1 MARRPQSSPFDL
13 CNFLFADGR
22 QCCMPAVMDGYCKSH
37 GSMER
42 FRRTKVE
49 ENLEGDICKLF
60 GPDSHLD
67 VRAALERVFKAFSAN
82 QISARR
88 AATFGYLGQLILVAK
103 HDAEKD
109 STQRELHEVYNAFNS
124 TLLAGYGLDGRRRQ
138 AAGSAPS
145 SNSPEPSS
153 APRPASGASAQPGR
167 VPDLKAAKPQA
178 PVSNQDRDSR

>member
-42 FRRTKVE
+42 FRRAKVE
-49 ENLEGDICKLF
+49 ENLEGDISNLF

-67 VRAALERVFKAFSAN
+67 VRSALERVFKAFSAN

-88 AATFGYLGQLILVAK
+88 AATFGYLGQLILLAK
-103 HDAEKD
+103 HDAEKV
-109 STQRELHEVYNAFNS
+109 SKREIRDVYNAFS
-124 TLLAGYGLDGRRRQ
+124 ATLLAAYGPDGRRRQ
-138 AAGSAPS
+138 NAGSPLPS
-145 SNSPEPSS
+145 KSPESS
-153 APRPASGASAQPGR
+153 AAPHPASGPAAQPAR
-167 VPDLKAAKPQA
+167 VPDPAAAKPQT
-178 PVSNQDRDSR
+178 PPSSQGRSSH